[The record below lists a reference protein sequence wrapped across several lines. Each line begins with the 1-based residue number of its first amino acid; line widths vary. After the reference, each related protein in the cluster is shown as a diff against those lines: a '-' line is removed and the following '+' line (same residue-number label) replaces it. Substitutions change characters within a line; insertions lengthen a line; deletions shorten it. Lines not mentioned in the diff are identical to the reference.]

1 MEGWSCSR
9 TNSHTQGALFSLAN
23 HMLGVNKYF
32 YVVQEWDD
40 NPVHMSFLKSLLHE
54 KPSGLYEENLYQ
66 I

>member
-1 MEGWSCSR
+1 
-9 TNSHTQGALFSLAN
+9 
-23 HMLGVNKYF
+23 MLGVNKYF